1 MIQKKPAVEFHS
13 GLFPQYSLLLGL
25 DLAKCVAVIG
35 QTILAHPV
43 RQPERP
49 ALGAGVSS
57 FQWELRRLSR
67 RALDTFLLGTAMG
80 DTSFGL
86 RAVRH
91 FDYSL
96 SFAIQQLR
104 KGRQS
109 WIYFRSA
116 PAGTEIQVSPAFG
129 TQPFAVV

>member
-49 ALGAGVSS
+49 ALGAGH
-57 FQWELRRLSR
+57 
-67 RALDTFLLGTAMG
+67 DTCLLY
-80 DTSFGL
+80 TSD
-86 RAVRH
+86 AA
-91 FDYSL
+91 D
-96 SFAIQQLR
+96 
-104 KGRQS
+104 
-109 WIYFRSA
+109 
-116 PAGTEIQVSPAFG
+116 E
-129 TQPFAVV
+129 

>member
-1 MIQKKPAVEFHS
+1 MQAFWKVVVPEIKPGIIN
-13 GLFPQYSLLLGL
+13 GLLIAFTMSVDDFVISYFTCLLY
-25 DLAKCVAVIG
+25 
-35 QTILAHPV
+35 TS
-43 RQPERP
+43 
-49 ALGAGVSS
+49 GVSS

>member
-35 QTILAHPV
+35 QTIRAPPV
-43 RQPERP
+43 RRPERP
-49 ALGAGVSS
+49 AI
-57 FQWELRRLSR
+57 
-67 RALDTFLLGTAMG
+67 G